1 MMRNAFLSILLFL
14 FTMTC
19 VYILNNSVLNLCD
32 NIKNQSEDI
41 ELKITRGDFKEA
53 YNQSLT
59 LLNSIQEKNF
69 VTSIYLSH
77 QEFDNLLN
85 EAVKL
90 STYLVHEDETEAHTS
105 LHLLKHNTDHIKKLQ
120 LPNLENIL

>member
-1 MMRNAFLSILLFL
+1 MRNAFLSILLFL
-14 FTMTC
+14 FTMIC
-19 VYILNNSVLNLCD
+19 VYILNNSVINLCD
-32 NIKNQSEDI
+32 DIKNQAENI
-41 ELKITRGDFKEA
+41 ELKITNGDFESG
-53 YNQSLT
+53 YTDSLK

-105 LHLLKHNTDHIKKLQ
+105 LHLLKHNTDHLKKLQ
-120 LPNLENIL
+120 QPNFENIL

>member
-1 MMRNAFLSILLFL
+1 MRNAFLSILLFI
-14 FTMTC
+14 FTMIC

-32 NIKNQSEDI
+32 DIKNQAENI
-41 ELKITRGDFKEA
+41 ELKITNGDFESG
-53 YNQSLT
+53 YTDSLK

-105 LHLLKHNTDHIKKLQ
+105 LHLLKHNTDHLKKLQ
-120 LPNLENIL
+120 QPNFENIL

>member
-1 MMRNAFLSILLFL
+1 MRNAFLSILLFF
-14 FTMTC
+14 FTMSC
-19 VYILNNSVLNLCD
+19 VYMLNNSVINLCD
-32 NIKNQSEDI
+32 DIKNQAEDI
-41 ELKITRGDFKEA
+41 ELKITSGDFDSG
-53 YNQSLT
+53 YNQSLV
-59 LLNSIQEKNF
+59 LLNTIQEKNF

-120 LPNLENIL
+120 LRNFENIL

>member
-1 MMRNAFLSILLFL
+1 MRNAFLSILLFF
-14 FTMTC
+14 FTMLC
-19 VYILNNSVLNLCD
+19 VYMLNNSVINLCD
-32 NIKNQSEDI
+32 HIKTQTESI
-41 ELKITRGDFKEA
+41 ELKITSGDFKA
-53 YNQSLT
+53 GYNESLI

-90 STYLVHEDETEAHTS
+90 STYLIYEDETEAHTS
-105 LHLLKHNTDHIKKLQ
+105 LHLLKHNTNHIKKLQ

>member
-1 MMRNAFLSILLFL
+1 MRNAFLSILLFF
-14 FTMTC
+14 FTMSC
-19 VYILNNSVLNLCD
+19 VYILNNSVINLCD
-32 NIKNQSEDI
+32 DIKNQAEDI
-41 ELKITRGDFKEA
+41 ELKITSGDFEA
-53 YNQSLT
+53 GYNQSLI
-59 LLNSIQEKNF
+59 LLNTIQEKNL

-77 QEFDNLLN
+77 QEFDNVLN

-120 LPNLENIL
+120 SPNLENII